1 MIPAMPATAASSHR
15 RRGHS
20 RKGSAKSPARGAVTA
35 EGSVPGTGS
44 GSAKGSGAANGAAGG
59 SAKGARLTR
68 SSASGTALR
77 FGRLVAM
84 GAVAVLIL
92 LAGVWGSW
100 GSAQHVMLT
109 KGREQGTVDVT
120 RCGEDTCAG
129 PYTPLSAG
137 STARARV
144 EIEKSVAVRKG
155 GIYTVVIKPGSDE
168 VVRSGP
174 AGILYAWVP
183 LGGALLLASVVV
195 MRRSGAGAG
204 GLGAGGVG
212 RRVADGGVPRGVSV

>member
-1 MIPAMPATAASSHR
+1 MPATAASSHR

-20 RKGSAKSPARGAVTA
+20 RKSSAKSPAGGAVPAKGSAKGSAKSPAK
-35 EGSVPGTGS
+35 
-44 GSAKGSGAANGAAGG
+44 GSA
-59 SAKGARLTR
+59 R

-109 KGREQGTVDVT
+109 KGREQGTVEVT

-174 AGILYAWVP
+174 AGVLYAWVP

-195 MRRSGAGAG
+195 AG
-204 GLGAGGVG
+204 GLGRVRVGWVLAGSGVALLTAAFLA
-212 RRVADGGVPRGVSV
+212 V